1 MDSEPVANDVGAA
14 TPGRVQHVTLVI
26 RDEAESRA
34 FYTDVL
40 GLTEAGDRPELPIG
54 GLWLQV
60 GDMQIH
66 LLVPPDPDELPRARR
81 LDRTP
86 LAPHTAFEVSALG
99 PIVERLRGLGVDV
112 ILSEY
117 VDGQA
122 FLLDPSGN
130 VLELNAPA
138 GAQ

>member
-1 MDSEPVANDVGAA
+1 MAFHAA
-14 TPGRVQHVTLVI
+14 LVPGRLQHVSLVI
-26 RDEAESRA
+26 RDEAESRL
-34 FYTDVL
+34 FYTKVL
-40 GLTEAGDRPELPIG
+40 GLKEATDRPPLPMD

-60 GDMQIH
+60 GELQIH
-66 LLVPPDPDELPRARR
+66 LLVPPDSSELPRTRL

-86 LAPHTAFEVSALG
+86 LAPHTAFEVPALG
-99 PIVERLRGLGVDV
+99 PIVERLRAEGVEV
-112 ILSEY
+112 IFSEY

-138 GAQ
+138 GDAR

>member
-1 MDSEPVANDVGAA
+1 MDSEPAAIDAKAA
-14 TPGRVQHVTLVI
+14 TPGRVQHVSLVI
-26 RDEAESRA
+26 RDEAESRV
-34 FYTDVL
+34 FYTEVL
-40 GLTEAGDRPELPIG
+40 GLKEAGDRPKLPMD

-66 LLVPPDPDELPRARR
+66 LLVPPDLDELPRTRR

-86 LAPHTAFEVSALG
+86 LAPHTAFEVPALG
-99 PIVERLRGLGVDV
+99 PIVERLRSLGVEV
-112 ILSEY
+112 IFSEY

-122 FLLDPSGN
+122 FLMDPSGN

-138 GAQ
+138 NAQ